1 MKAFIQKALFFLR
14 ITDEDGL
21 LSITH
26 IACWVVIAKIALDPN
41 PSISEMGGLLVTL
54 ALYYG
59 KKHLDSKKKKLN
71 DEQTDAL
78 AKMQAKV
85 DQVADKVG
93 AVATTLG
100 FSKRT

>member
-1 MKAFIQKALFFLR
+1 MKAFLLKSLFFLR
-14 ITDEDGL
+14 LTDEDGL

-26 IACWVVIAKIALDPN
+26 IACWIVLTKIAVDSN

-59 KKHLDSKKKKLN
+59 KKHLESKKKKLTN
-71 DEQTDAL
+71 EQADAL
-78 AKMQAKV
+78 SKMQTKI

-100 FSKRT
+100 FSKR